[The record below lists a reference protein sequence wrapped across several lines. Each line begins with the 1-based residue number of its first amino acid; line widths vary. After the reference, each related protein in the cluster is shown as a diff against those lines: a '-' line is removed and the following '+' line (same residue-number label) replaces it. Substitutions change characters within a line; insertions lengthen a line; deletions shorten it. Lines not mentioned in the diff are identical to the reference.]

1 MTVADL
7 KKVCQELVSTGL
19 SQRGFYL
26 WLGEDASLER
36 ELAPP
41 QPSPQSGRGNA
52 PLPLHRVD
60 VEELAAGLDSAV
72 RSEEDCRR
80 ALAEKL
86 TAVLRPLRASGQR
99 TIAAVTNPTLLARY
113 RVPLTNVLSES
124 LLVIVVLPKPVHSPL
139 LWPEY
144 VRLDPE
150 AAIRFFTAAVGGEGQ
165 VVYGD

>member
-1 MTVADL
+1 
-7 KKVCQELVSTGL
+7 
-19 SQRGFYL
+19 
-26 WLGEDASLER
+26 
-36 ELAPP
+36 
-41 QPSPQSGRGNA
+41 
-52 PLPLHRVD
+52 VD